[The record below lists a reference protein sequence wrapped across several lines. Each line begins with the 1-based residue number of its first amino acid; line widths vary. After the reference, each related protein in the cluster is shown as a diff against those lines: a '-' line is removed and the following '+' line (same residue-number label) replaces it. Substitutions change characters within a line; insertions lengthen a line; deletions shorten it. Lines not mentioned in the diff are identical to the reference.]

1 MRDSTVSLLGRD
13 SRSGRDLSGQ
23 NESLIVKLN
32 PAGWVD
38 EHLDSLYRYAFTRLR
53 DKNAAEEVVQDTFLA
68 GVRYADQF
76 SGRGTERAWL
86 QGILKRKIID
96 FVRARMKHGGASFY
110 EDESDLTAQFFD
122 AAGNWKA
129 GAMKWSSA
137 PNHKVEMDEL
147 WDVVKGCLAA
157 LPAGQADVFVLSVME
172 DMDSSEICEE
182 LGISSANYWV
192 RMHRARLGLAKCVS
206 ERWDAEGTKHD

>member
-1 MRDSTVSLLGRD
+1 VLAPSL
-13 SRSGRDLSGQ
+13 
-23 NESLIVKLN
+23 
-32 PAGWVD
+32 WVD
-38 EHLDSLYRYAFTRLR
+38 EHLDFLYRYAFARLR
-53 DKNAAEEVVQDTFLA
+53 DKNSAEEVVQETFLA

-86 QGILKRKIID
+86 LGILKRKIID
-96 FVRARMKHGGASFY
+96 FVRSRVKHAGSASY
-110 EDESDLTAQFFD
+110 EDENDLTAQLFD

-137 PNHKVEMDEL
+137 PNRKVEMDEL
-147 WDVVKGCLAA
+147 WDVVKGCLEC
-157 LPAGQADVFVLSVME
+157 LPQGQADVFVLSVME

-182 LGISSANYWV
+182 LGITSANYWV

-206 ERWDAEGTKHD
+206 ERWDAEGMNRD